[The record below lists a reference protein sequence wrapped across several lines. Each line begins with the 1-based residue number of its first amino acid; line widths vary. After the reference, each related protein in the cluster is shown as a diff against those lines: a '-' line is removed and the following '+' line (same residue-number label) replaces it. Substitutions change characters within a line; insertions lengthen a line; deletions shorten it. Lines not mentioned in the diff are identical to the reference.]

1 MSDAVVWTLIVLA
14 ILAVQA
20 AEGPPGEA
28 AKARPAPRRGE
39 SLSTVFSGALDGLAS
54 ATKAIIAAGAGL
66 ALIVGLLS
74 LAGANGSTSGAAV
87 DRNQQI
93 VSGALQVVAG
103 GLSLLLFYTG
113 TSRVPGLRNL
123 RPAAPIS
130 WLAIFLLLESLA
142 ANFGTLTT
150 ASGGAVVGGTPTLR
164 PATGPSA
171 RDLMLGEVPFL
182 AIGIAAVGPVVR
194 RNLRETAERLGVWP
208 LRLPWWVVGIAAGV
222 VLVPLGGYVVE
233 LLNHLASASCVA
245 QTSQA
250 EQAIVGVGR
259 TGLEQAGIAIAAGVC
274 EELLFRGALQPR
286 VGIVLS
292 SVVWASYHLQYL
304 CNGLPSPAN
313 LYLVLLGLLLGVLR
327 KWGGLWP
334 AILAHSVYDG
344 LILLHL
350 LGA

>member
-1 MSDAVVWTLIVLA
+1 VSDAITWALVVLA

-20 AEGPPGEA
+20 AEGPPEDTG
-28 AKARPAPRRGE
+28 KPPPQRGAT
-39 SLSTVFSGALDGLAS
+39 LASTFSGAFTGMA
-54 ATKAIIAAGAGL
+54 AAARAIIAAGAGL
-66 ALIVGLLS
+66 AVIVGLLS
-74 LAGANGSTSGAAV
+74 LAGASGGSGSSV
-87 DRNQQI
+87 DRNQQV
-93 VSGALQVVAG
+93 VSGALQLAAG

-113 TSRVPGLRNL
+113 TSRIPGLGNL
-123 RPAAPIS
+123 RPGAPIS
-130 WLAIFLLLESLA
+130 WLAIFLILESLA
-142 ANFGTLTT
+142 ANFGTISTTT
-150 ASGGAVVGGTPTLR
+150 AGGAVSGGTLTPR
-164 PATGPSA
+164 PATGPTA

-182 AIGIAAVGPVVR
+182 AIAIASVGPVVR
-194 RNLRETAERLGVWP
+194 RNAVQTAERLGLWP
-208 LRLPWWVVGIAAGV
+208 LRLPWWVIGIAAGV
-222 VLVPLGGYVVE
+222 ILVPVGGFVVE

-274 EELLFRGALQPR
+274 EEILFRGALQPR
-286 VGIVLS
+286 VGVLLS

-313 LYLVLLGLLLGVLR
+313 LYLVLLGLLFGALR

-334 AILAHSVYDG
+334 AILAHTVYDA

>member
-1 MSDAVVWTLIVLA
+1 VNDAIVWALIVLA

-20 AEGPPGEA
+20 AEGPPGET
-28 AKARPAPRRGE
+28 AKERTRPQRGE
-39 SLSTVFSGALDGLAS
+39 TLGSTLSGAFSGLEAA
-54 ATKAIIAAGAGL
+54 ARAIIAAGAGL
-66 ALIVGLLS
+66 AVIVGLLS
-74 LAGANGSTSGAAV
+74 LAGANGGSGAAV
-87 DRNQQI
+87 DRNQEI
-93 VSGALQVVAG
+93 VSGALQVAAG
-103 GLSLLLFYTG
+103 GISLLLFYTG

-123 RPAAPIS
+123 RPGAPIS
-130 WLAIFLLLESLA
+130 WLAIFLLFESLA
-142 ANFGTLTT
+142 ANFGTIST
-150 ASGGAVVGGTPTLR
+150 ATGGAVVGGTPTLR

-182 AIGIAAVGPVVR
+182 AIAIAAVGPVVR
-194 RNLRETAERLGVWP
+194 RNLVETAERLGLWP

-222 VLVPLGGYVVE
+222 VLVPVGGFVVD

-286 VGIVLS
+286 VGVLLS

-313 LYLVLLGLLLGVLR
+313 IYLVLLGLLFGGLR

-334 AILAHSVYDG
+334 AILAHTVYDG
-344 LILLHL
+344 IILLHF